1 MAAAET
7 ASAGA
12 LVPVAVVW
20 CRQVDN
26 EAESPGYTTIPEE
39 FPGRRETVESIR
51 VVGNLT
57 INIADTH
64 DYWDPDPSQPLSFY
78 PNLFLYPAA
87 NGRYTCVG
95 RMFLSTEDRPRLG
108 MKTLVFETAPLVA
121 GGEFGSAVL
130 RAYATMSGRTDTAKP
145 AAEPDPFVYQTVGEG
160 FLFHRGTT
168 EPVVVVA
175 SEAWEAAGQAV
186 LELVRVLPTSLV
198 ALGAFLVFP
207 YFLPEA
213 KVNLHEFTEQFPL
226 ALAVMRVPRGEAQGD
241 RHAKRLQ
248 SWESAPVTLRDLT
261 RASRGREALPLV
273 LQYAREH
280 QDTKIR
286 EVTRR
291 VDAVEAPRLESLLH
305 DAERQG
311 GRDRRKEMWRI
322 GTAME
327 TAALLLTRPKG
338 RSVPMTGEAAK
349 RANEYLQ
356 ARPSETVVLPPE
368 PMPTL
373 PRAPSVPVTGPLG
386 GQHPPWLH
394 KPSEVTLPPSGPSA
408 VPVSTSEDP
417 STLPAGAVPP
427 SPTGPGLS
435 SLPTSSGELEALLK
449 NEIDRRFAELVKS
462 SPASSEAGD
471 ANARF
476 AGAMRELESKW
487 TALLDARVRE
497 ASEAST
503 RAVTGVQT
511 DLTSRLAAIEARPVV
526 SPSDVAAEAEQRVQ
540 GTTETKIQALEEK
553 VHGTTEAKIQALAE
567 QVQSATEAR
576 VEALAEKLQ
585 TTTDERFQALAEKV
599 QGATDTRFRALE
611 EKVEGSARESG
622 EMWASR
628 LRDELRQ
635 SVDELRAQATHDE
648 EEMRAALVAQIDL
661 ELREAQEQGTVLR
674 EEIEARVRDALK
686 ERLTEADQRHAKELR
701 DLEQRLGLLV
711 DGRTKDVETRL
722 QAAVTAAS
730 ADAREQF
737 AAVGKERSTES
748 EQRRGKE
755 LRELEQR
762 VGLLVDGR
770 TRELEAR
777 LQATI
782 AASNAAAR
790 EQVATVG
797 KERSVESDQRRV
809 KELRDL
815 EQRVGLLIDG
825 RTKDLETRLQAA
837 ISAST
842 TDVRDKLTAAQ
853 EARVAQA
860 EKRWSVDGEARF
872 AQRAESQTQAL
883 AGLQVRLQSYFEQ
896 KLREN
901 QERERE
907 KYVELLARLKAEVDQ
922 SLTKTIDSSKF
933 DAVIRERVARGLEAA
948 REQQEKAIEAAVGD
962 AEVRLSSQQE
972 EGVVRLERLEA
983 KIQTRETDLLRI
995 EQTLRHEVDDLDRR
1009 IQVVA
1014 DRALPLVRRTWL
1026 RVSELEKEGPGAA
1039 ETETHLKEFRREMAR
1054 ELRRVEG
1061 ELLEQTSD
1069 LRDRLEATLASQG
1082 RIWLN
1087 LLKQLQSASE
1097 GLVRADVATAVRPRG
1112 HAADHAA
1119 DHEETLD
1126 ELLDENLRDA
1136 SGYPSFASDPPN
1148 PLDPR
1153 PPPETELEEAETR
1166 RRPRRA

>member
-1 MAAAET
+1 MVAADNAT
-7 ASAGA
+7 VGA

-26 EAESPGYTTIPEE
+26 EAESPGYTTIPED

-64 DYWDPDPSQPLSFY
+64 DYWDPDPAQPLSFY
-78 PNLFLYPAA
+78 PNIFLYPAA

-108 MKTLVFETAPLVA
+108 MKTLVFETAPLLA
-121 GGEFGSAVL
+121 GGEFGPAVL
-130 RAYATMSGRTDTAKP
+130 RAHATMSGRTDVPKP
-145 AAEPDPFVYQTVGEG
+145 PVEPDPLVYQTVGEG

-175 SEAWEAAGQAV
+175 SEAWEASCQAV

-261 RASRGREALPLV
+261 RTSRGREALPLV

-280 QDTKIR
+280 QESKIR
-286 EVTRR
+286 DVTRR
-291 VDAVEAPRLESLLH
+291 VDLVEGPRMEALLH

-356 ARPSETVVLPPE
+356 ARPSDSVLLPPE

-373 PRAPSVPVTGPLG
+373 PSAPSAPPPGILA

-394 KPSEVTLPPSGPSA
+394 KPSEVSLPTSGA

-417 STLPAGAVPP
+417 STLPAGAIPP
-427 SPTGPGLS
+427 PPMAAPGT
-435 SLPTSSGELEALLK
+435 LPTAPSNGELETYLK
-449 NEIDRRFAELVKS
+449 NEIDRRFTELAKSRPS
-462 SPASSEAGD
+462 SPD
-471 ANARF
+471 
-476 AGAMRELESKW
+476 AGAMRELEAKW

-497 ASEAST
+497 ASESSA
-503 RAVTGVQT
+503 RAVVNVQN

-526 SPSDVAAEAEQRVQ
+526 SPSDVAAEAEQKVI
-540 GTTETKIQALEEK
+540 GTTDTKFQALEEK
-553 VHGTTEAKIQALAE
+553 VHGTAEARFQTLSESVQAASDAKLQAL
-567 QVQSATEAR
+567 S
-576 VEALAEKLQ
+576 EKLRS
-585 TTTDERFQALAEKV
+585 TADGRFQALQHEVQATAEAKFGALGAKV
-599 QGATDTRFRALE
+599 DEAVRA
-611 EKVEGSARESG
+611 SG

-635 SVDELRAQATHDE
+635 AVDDLKAQATHDE

-674 EEIEARVRDALK
+674 EEIEARVRDLMK
-686 ERLTEADQRHAKELR
+686 ERMT
-701 DLEQRLGLLV
+701 
-711 DGRTKDVETRL
+711 
-722 QAAVTAAS
+722 
-730 ADAREQF
+730 
-737 AAVGKERSTES
+737 
-748 EQRRGKE
+748 
-755 LRELEQR
+755 
-762 VGLLVDGR
+762 
-770 TRELEAR
+770 
-777 LQATI
+777 
-782 AASNAAAR
+782 
-790 EQVATVG
+790 
-797 KERSVESDQRRV
+797 ESDQRRV

-815 EQRVGLLIDG
+815 EQRVGLLVDG
-825 RTKDLETRLQAA
+825 RTKDVETRLMTADAEVREKLAAALKERGTEVDQRRVKDARDIEQRVALLVDARTKELETRLQAA
-837 ISAST
+837 NA
-842 TDVRDKLTAAQ
+842 DLREKLAAAQ
-853 EARVAQA
+853 EDRVTLA
-860 EKRWSVDGEARF
+860 EKRWSVNGEARI
-872 AQRAESQTQAL
+872 AETAEAHTQAI

-922 SLTKTIDSSKF
+922 SLAKTIDSSKF
-933 DAVIRERVARGLEAA
+933 DSIIRERVNRGLEAA
-948 REQQEKAIEAAVGD
+948 REDQEKAIQAAVGD

-1014 DRALPLVRRTWL
+1014 DRALPLIRRTWL

-1039 ETETHLKEFRREMAR
+1039 ETEAHLKEFRREMSR

-1061 ELLEQTSD
+1061 QLLEQTGD

-1097 GLVRADVATAVRPRG
+1097 GLVRADVEGSVRSRARPTTP
-1112 HAADHAA
+1112 
-1119 DHEETLD
+1119 DHEATLD

-1136 SGYPSFASDPPN
+1136 TGYPAFASDPPN
-1148 PLDPR
+1148 PLDPE
-1153 PPPETELEEAETR
+1153 PPPSTEPEEPENR
-1166 RRPRRA
+1166 RRPRRS

>member
-1 MAAAET
+1 MSAADSAT
-7 ASAGA
+7 AGT

-26 EAESPGYTTIPEE
+26 EAESPGYTTIPED

-64 DYWDPDPSQPLSFY
+64 DYWDPDPAQPLSFY
-78 PNLFLYPAA
+78 PNIFLYPAA

-108 MKTLVFETAPLVA
+108 MKTLVFETAPLLA
-121 GGEFGSAVL
+121 GGEFGPAVL
-130 RAYATMSGRTDTAKP
+130 RAHATMSGRTDVAKP
-145 AAEPDPFVYQTVGEG
+145 PVEPDPLVYQTVGEG

-175 SEAWEAAGQAV
+175 SEAWEASCQAV
-186 LELVRVLPTSLV
+186 LELIRVLPTSLI

-261 RASRGREALPLV
+261 RTSRGREALPLV
-273 LQYAREH
+273 LQYVREH
-280 QDTKIR
+280 QESKIR

-291 VDAVEAPRLESLLH
+291 VDLVEGPRMEALLH

-327 TAALLLTRPKG
+327 TAALLLSRPKG
-338 RSVPMTGEAAK
+338 RSVSMTGEAAK

-356 ARPSETVVLPPE
+356 ARPSEAVLLPPE
-368 PMPTL
+368 PIPTL
-373 PRAPSVPVTGPLG
+373 ASAPSAPPPGILA

-394 KPSEVTLPPSGPSA
+394 KPSEVSLPASGSGA

-427 SPTGPGLS
+427 APPSAPGT
-435 SLPTSSGELEALLK
+435 LPTAPANGELETYLK
-449 NEIDRRFAELVKS
+449 NEIDRRFAELSTSRPS
-462 SPASSEAGD
+462 STD
-471 ANARF
+471 AADVNARL
-476 AGAMRELESKW
+476 AGAMHELETKW
-487 TALLDARVRE
+487 STLLDARVRE
-497 ASEAST
+497 ASESSA
-503 RAVTGVQT
+503 RAVVAVQN

-526 SPSDVAAEAEQRVQ
+526 SPSDVAAEAEQKVI
-540 GTTETKIQALEEK
+540 GTTDTKFQALEEK
-553 VHGTTEAKIQALAE
+553 VHGTA
-567 QVQSATEAR
+567 EAR
-576 VEALAEKLQ
+576 FQTLSEELQ
-585 TTTDERFQALAEKV
+585 ASSDAKFQALAEKLRSTTDGRFQALQQEV
-599 QGATDTRFRALE
+599 QAAAETKFGALGA
-611 EKVEGSARESG
+611 KVEEAVRTSG

-635 SVDELRAQATHDE
+635 SVDDLRAQATHDE

-674 EEIEARVRDALK
+674 EEIEGRVRDLMK
-686 ERLTEADQRHAKELR
+686 ERMT
-701 DLEQRLGLLV
+701 
-711 DGRTKDVETRL
+711 
-722 QAAVTAAS
+722 
-730 ADAREQF
+730 
-737 AAVGKERSTES
+737 
-748 EQRRGKE
+748 
-755 LRELEQR
+755 
-762 VGLLVDGR
+762 
-770 TRELEAR
+770 
-777 LQATI
+777 
-782 AASNAAAR
+782 
-790 EQVATVG
+790 
-797 KERSVESDQRRV
+797 ESDQRRV

-825 RTKDLETRLQAA
+825 RTKDVETRLQAA
-837 ISAST
+837 DAE
-842 TDVRDKLTAAQ
+842 VREKLAAALKDRGTEADQ
-853 EARVAQA
+853 RRVKEWRDLEQRVALLVDTRTREVEARLQAATADLREKLAATQEERVKQA
-860 EKRWSVDGEARF
+860 EKRWSVNGEARI
-872 AQRAESQTQAL
+872 AETAEAHTQAI

-896 KLREN
+896 KMREN

-922 SLTKTIDSSKF
+922 SLAKTLDSTKF
-933 DAVIRERVARGLEAA
+933 DAVIRDRVNRGLEAA
-948 REQQEKAIEAAVGD
+948 HEDQEKAIQAAVGD

-1014 DRALPLVRRTWL
+1014 DRALPLIRRTW
-1026 RVSELEKEGPGAA
+1026 SN
-1039 ETETHLKEFRREMAR
+1039 T
-1054 ELRRVEG
+1054 
-1061 ELLEQTSD
+1061 
-1069 LRDRLEATLASQG
+1069 
-1082 RIWLN
+1082 
-1087 LLKQLQSASE
+1087 
-1097 GLVRADVATAVRPRG
+1097 
-1112 HAADHAA
+1112 
-1119 DHEETLD
+1119 
-1126 ELLDENLRDA
+1126 
-1136 SGYPSFASDPPN
+1136 
-1148 PLDPR
+1148 
-1153 PPPETELEEAETR
+1153 
-1166 RRPRRA
+1166 

>member
-1 MAAAET
+1 MAAADT
-7 ASAGA
+7 ASPGS

-64 DYWDPDPSQPLSFY
+64 DYWDPDPAQPLSFY

-108 MKTLVFETAPLVA
+108 MKTLVFETAPLLA
-121 GGEFGSAVL
+121 SGEFGAAVL
-130 RAYATMSGRTDTAKP
+130 RAHATMSGKTDVAKP
-145 AAEPDPFVYQTVGEG
+145 PVEPDPLVYQTVGEG

-175 SEAWEAAGQAV
+175 SDSWEAACQAV
-186 LELVRVLPTSLV
+186 LELVRVLPTALV
-198 ALGAFLVFP
+198 SLGAFLVFP

-291 VDAVEAPRLESLLH
+291 VDLVEGPRTETLLH

-356 ARPSETVVLPPE
+356 ARPADTVLVPPE
-368 PMPTL
+368 PVM
-373 PRAPSVPVTGPLG
+373 TGPPAATIPIPGVLA

-394 KPSEVTLPPSGPSA
+394 KPSDVSLPGSGPSA
-408 VPVSTSEDP
+408 VPVSKSDDP
-417 STLPAGAVPP
+417 
-427 SPTGPGLS
+427 S
-435 SLPTSSGELEALLK
+435 SLPVGAVAPPPIPPPTFLPPPSGELETLLK
-449 NEIDRRFAELVKS
+449 NEIDRRFAEMAKS
-462 SPASSEAGD
+462 RADSPEAPD
-471 ANARF
+471 VNARV
-476 AGAMRELESKW
+476 ASAMHDLEAKW
-487 TALLDARVRE
+487 TALLDARLRD
-497 ASEAST
+497 ASDASS
-503 RAVTGVQT
+503 RAVVGVQS
-511 DLTSRLAAIEARPVV
+511 DLASRIAAVEARPVL
-526 SPSDVAAEAEQRVQ
+526 SPSDLAAEAEQKVQ
-540 GTTETKIQALEEK
+540 GTTETKFQALEEK
-553 VHGTTEAKIQALAE
+553 VHGTAQSRYQALE
-567 QVQSATEAR
+567 
-576 VEALAEKLQ
+576 
-585 TTTDERFQALAEKV
+585 EKV
-599 QGATDTRFRALE
+599 QASTQARFRALE
-611 EKVEGSARESG
+611 ETVEAGAEARFEALRAKVEDSVRASG

-635 SVDELRAQATHDE
+635 AVDDLKAQATHDE

-661 ELREAQEQGTVLR
+661 ELREASEQGTVLR
-674 EEIEARVRDALK
+674 EEIEGRVREVLK
-686 ERLTEADQRHAKELR
+686 DRMAETDQRRIKELR
-701 DLEQRLGLLV
+701 DLEQRMGLLV

-722 QAAVTAAS
+722 LAANSEVKKLAAS
-730 ADAREQF
+730 SD
-737 AAVGKERSTES
+737 ER
-748 EQRRGKE
+748 
-755 LRELEQR
+755 
-762 VGLLVDGR
+762 
-770 TRELEAR
+770 
-777 LQATI
+777 
-782 AASNAAAR
+782 
-790 EQVATVG
+790 
-797 KERSVESDQRRV
+797 
-809 KELRDL
+809 
-815 EQRVGLLIDG
+815 
-825 RTKDLETRLQAA
+825 
-837 ISAST
+837 
-842 TDVRDKLTAAQ
+842 LT
-853 EARVAQA
+853 QA
-860 EKRWSVDGEARF
+860 ERRWSVAGEARI
-872 AQRAESQTQAL
+872 AETAEAHTQAI
-883 AGLQVRLQSYFEQ
+883 AGLQVRMQSYFEQ
-896 KLREN
+896 KMREN

-907 KYVELLARLKAEVDQ
+907 KYVELLARLKSEVDQ
-922 SLTKTIDSSKF
+922 SLAKTIDSNKF
-933 DAVIRERVARGLEAA
+933 DAVIRDRVARGLEAA
-948 REQQEKAIEAAVGD
+948 REEQEKGIQAAVGE
-962 AEVRLSSQQE
+962 AEARLSSQA
-972 EGVVRLERLEA
+972 EGSVVRLERLEA
-983 KIQTRETDLLRI
+983 KIATRETDLLRI

-1014 DRALPLVRRTWL
+1014 DRALPLIRRTWL

-1039 ETETHLKEFRREMAR
+1039 ETEAHIKELRREMGR

-1061 ELLEQTSD
+1061 QLLEQTGD
-1069 LRDRLEATLASQG
+1069 LRDRLESTLASQG

-1097 GLVRADVATAVRPRG
+1097 GLVRADVASSVRPR
-1112 HAADHAA
+1112 ARMSENDA
-1119 DHEETLD
+1119 TLD

-1136 SGYPSFASDPPN
+1136 GYPSFASDPPN
-1148 PLDPR
+1148 PLDPH
-1153 PPPETELEEAETR
+1153 PPTPSAGEEEPEPEAR
-1166 RRPRRA
+1166 RRPRRP

>member
-1 MAAAET
+1 MTAAGPAAT
-7 ASAGA
+7 GT

-26 EAESPGYTTIPEE
+26 EAESPGYTTIPED

-64 DYWDPDPSQPLSFY
+64 DYWDPDPTAPLSFY

-108 MKTLVFETAPLVA
+108 MKTLVFETAPLLA
-121 GGEFGSAVL
+121 GGEFGPSVL
-130 RAYATMSGRTDTAKP
+130 RAYATMSGRTDAAKP
-145 AAEPDPFVYQTVGEG
+145 PVEPDPLVYQTVGEG

-175 SEAWEAAGQAV
+175 SDTWEAACQSV

-291 VDAVEAPRLESLLH
+291 VDLVEGPRLQALLH

-338 RSVPMTGEAAK
+338 RSVAMTGEAAK
-349 RANEYLQ
+349 RANEYMQ
-356 ARPSETVVLPPE
+356 ARPSDTVLLPPE
-368 PMPTL
+368 PLPNLPPT
-373 PRAPSVPVTGPLG
+373 PSGPAPGTLTGQPLA

-394 KPSEVTLPPSGPSA
+394 RPSEVTLPPPGATA

-417 STLPAGAVPP
+417 STLPAGATAPLPVPGP
-427 SPTGPGLS
+427 SPPAN
-435 SLPTSSGELEALLK
+435 GELETLLK
-449 NEIDRRFAELVKS
+449 NEIDRRFVEMAKGQPTALDV
-462 SPASSEAGD
+462 SEV
-471 ANARF
+471 NARL
-476 AGAMRELESKW
+476 ASAMRELETKW
-487 TALLDARVRE
+487 TTMLDARLRE
-497 ASEAST
+497 TSEASS
-503 RAVTGVQT
+503 RAVVGVQN

-526 SPSDVAAEAEQRVQ
+526 SPSDVAAEAEQKVRETTEARFQVLEEKVHD
-540 GTTETKIQALEEK
+540 TTETKFQTLAQKVQATAETQFHALEEK
-553 VHGTTEAKIQALAE
+553 VD
-567 QVQSATEAR
+567 V
-576 VEALAEKLQ
+576 
-585 TTTDERFQALAEKV
+585 
-599 QGATDTRFRALE
+599 
-611 EKVEGSARESG
+611 SARSSG

-635 SVDELRAQATHDE
+635 SVDDLKAQATHDE

-661 ELREAQEQGTVLR
+661 ELREAAEQGTVLR
-674 EEIEARVRDALK
+674 EEIEGRVRDVMK
-686 ERLTEADQRHAKELR
+686 ERITEFDQRRVKELR

-711 DGRTKDVETRL
+711 DGRTKDVE
-722 QAAVTAAS
+722 
-730 ADAREQF
+730 
-737 AAVGKERSTES
+737 
-748 EQRRGKE
+748 
-755 LRELEQR
+755 
-762 VGLLVDGR
+762 
-770 TRELEAR
+770 AR
-777 LQATI
+777 LQAV
-782 AASNAAAR
+782 NAEVR
-790 EQVATVG
+790 EKLAT
-797 KERSVESDQRRV
+797 
-809 KELRDL
+809 
-815 EQRVGLLIDG
+815 
-825 RTKDLETRLQAA
+825 
-837 ISAST
+837 
-842 TDVRDKLTAAQ
+842 AQ
-853 EARVAQA
+853 EERVTQA
-860 EKRWSVDGEARF
+860 ERRWSVDGEARI
-872 AQRAESQTQAL
+872 AETAEAHTQAI
-883 AGLQVRLQSYFEQ
+883 AGLQVRLQAYFEQ

-907 KYVELLARLKAEVDQ
+907 KYVELLARLKSEVDQ
-922 SLTKTIDSSKF
+922 SLAKTIDSNKF
-933 DAVIRERVARGLEAA
+933 DAVIRDRVARGLQSA
-948 REQQEKAIEAAVGD
+948 RDEQEKAIQSAVGE

-972 EGVVRLERLEA
+972 EGVVRLERVEA

-1014 DRALPLVRRTWL
+1014 DRALPLIRRTWL
-1026 RVSELEKEGPGAA
+1026 RVSELEKEGPGTA
-1039 ETETHLKEFRREMAR
+1039 EAEAHLKELRREMGR

-1061 ELLEQTSD
+1061 QLLEQTGD
-1069 LRDRLEATLASQG
+1069 LRDRLESTLASQG

-1097 GLVRADVATAVRPRG
+1097 GLVRADVAASARAR
-1112 HAADHAA
+1112 ARMSESDA
-1119 DHEETLD
+1119 TLD
-1126 ELLDENLRDA
+1126 QLLDENLRDA
-1136 SGYPSFASDPPN
+1136 SGYPAFESDPPN

-1153 PPPETELEEAETR
+1153 PSEPAADVEPREP
-1166 RRPRRA
+1166 PRRLRRT

>member
-1 MAAAET
+1 MSAADSAT
-7 ASAGA
+7 AGT

-26 EAESPGYTTIPEE
+26 EAESPGYTTIPED

-64 DYWDPDPSQPLSFY
+64 DYWDPDPAQPLSFY
-78 PNLFLYPAA
+78 PNIFLYPAA

-108 MKTLVFETAPLVA
+108 MKTLVFETAPLLA
-121 GGEFGSAVL
+121 GGEFGPAVL
-130 RAYATMSGRTDTAKP
+130 RAHATMSGRTDVAKP
-145 AAEPDPFVYQTVGEG
+145 PVEPDPLVYQTVGEG

-175 SEAWEAAGQAV
+175 SEAWEASCQAV
-186 LELVRVLPTSLV
+186 LELIRVLPTSLI

-261 RASRGREALPLV
+261 RTSRGREALPLV
-273 LQYAREH
+273 LQYVREH
-280 QDTKIR
+280 QESKIR

-291 VDAVEAPRLESLLH
+291 VDLVEGPRMEALLH

-327 TAALLLTRPKG
+327 TAALLLSRPKG
-338 RSVPMTGEAAK
+338 RSVSMTGEAAK

-356 ARPSETVVLPPE
+356 ARPSEAVLLPPE
-368 PMPTL
+368 PIPTL
-373 PRAPSVPVTGPLG
+373 ASAPSAPPPGILA

-394 KPSEVTLPPSGPSA
+394 KPSEVSLPASGSGA

-427 SPTGPGLS
+427 APPSAPGT
-435 SLPTSSGELEALLK
+435 LPTAPANGELETYLK
-449 NEIDRRFAELVKS
+449 NEIDRRFAELSTSRPS
-462 SPASSEAGD
+462 STD
-471 ANARF
+471 AADVNARL
-476 AGAMRELESKW
+476 ASAMHELETKW
-487 TALLDARVRE
+487 STLLDARVRE
-497 ASEAST
+497 ASESSA
-503 RAVTGVQT
+503 RAVVAVQN

-526 SPSDVAAEAEQRVQ
+526 SPSDVAAEAEQKVI
-540 GTTETKIQALEEK
+540 GTTDTKFQALEEK
-553 VHGTTEAKIQALAE
+553 VHGTA
-567 QVQSATEAR
+567 EAR
-576 VEALAEKLQ
+576 FQTLSEELQ
-585 TTTDERFQALAEKV
+585 ASSDAKFQALAEKLRSTTDGRFQALQQEV
-599 QGATDTRFRALE
+599 QAAAETKFGALGA
-611 EKVEGSARESG
+611 KVEEAVRTSG

-635 SVDELRAQATHDE
+635 SVDDLRAQATHDE

-674 EEIEARVRDALK
+674 EEIEGRVRDLMK
-686 ERLTEADQRHAKELR
+686 ERMT
-701 DLEQRLGLLV
+701 
-711 DGRTKDVETRL
+711 
-722 QAAVTAAS
+722 
-730 ADAREQF
+730 
-737 AAVGKERSTES
+737 
-748 EQRRGKE
+748 
-755 LRELEQR
+755 
-762 VGLLVDGR
+762 
-770 TRELEAR
+770 
-777 LQATI
+777 
-782 AASNAAAR
+782 
-790 EQVATVG
+790 
-797 KERSVESDQRRV
+797 ESDQRRV

-825 RTKDLETRLQAA
+825 RTKDVETRLQAA
-837 ISAST
+837 DAE
-842 TDVRDKLTAAQ
+842 VREKLAAALKDRGTEADQ
-853 EARVAQA
+853 RRVKEWRDLEQRVALLVDTRTREVEARLQAATADLREKLAATQEERVKQA
-860 EKRWSVDGEARF
+860 EKRWSVNGEARI
-872 AQRAESQTQAL
+872 AETAEAHTQAI

-896 KLREN
+896 KMREN

-922 SLTKTIDSSKF
+922 SLAKTLDSTKF
-933 DAVIRERVARGLEAA
+933 DAVIRDRVNRGLEAA
-948 REQQEKAIEAAVGD
+948 HEDQEKAIQAAVGD

-1014 DRALPLVRRTWL
+1014 DRALPLIRRTWL

-1039 ETETHLKEFRREMAR
+1039 ETEAHLKEFRREMSR

-1061 ELLEQTSD
+1061 QLLEQTGD

-1097 GLVRADVATAVRPRG
+1097 GLVRADVEGSVRSRARPTP
-1112 HAADHAA
+1112 
-1119 DHEETLD
+1119 DHEATLD
-1126 ELLDENLRDA
+1126 ELLDENLRDT

-1153 PPPETELEEAETR
+1153 PAEPADEEEPRETP
-1166 RRPRRA
+1166 RRPRRV